1 MTLKNDFVKK
11 IKKLLD
17 LYIKFLFW
25 FIIKISLD
33 LVFFFTGNS
42 LGLPLYA
49 FIFCAGFYS
58 HNDHFFFVFLKF
70 FFSYIFFEVIFLFY
84 FTKIPKIRE
93 IGINKYVSRF
103 SEKVESLNSALFH
116 VFLLIT
122 TIILIDFLTDI
133 LCIFL
138 KNQEVSTLV
147 KTSNMIIEKF
157 PTDSEEQ
164 QILVEETMNTI
175 ETMYK
180 NNCFY

>member
-1 MTLKNDFVKK
+1 M
-11 IKKLLD
+11 
-17 LYIKFLFW
+17 
-25 FIIKISLD
+25 
-33 LVFFFTGNS
+33 
-42 LGLPLYA
+42 GLALYA

-70 FFSYIFFEVIFLFY
+70 FFSYILVEAIFLSY

-93 IGINKYVSRF
+93 IGINKYGSPF
-103 SEKVESLNSALFH
+103 SEKVESLNSALLH

-122 TIILIDFLTDI
+122 TVILIDFLTDI

-147 KTSNMIIEKF
+147 KNSNMIIEKF
-157 PTDSEEQ
+157 PTDSEEKN
-164 QILVEETMNTI
+164 ILVEQTMNTI

-180 NNCFY
+180 NNCKGVFSEIFSTLFGK